1 MKCAQVGGSFG
12 AFVGIVLNP
21 LVPQSWDIQPGVYA
35 VVGAAATLAAVFRSS
50 VSLVVILVEGTRG
63 INFLPGILVA
73 VIISNFIAHWVHPD
87 GVYESEL
94 EADGRVFFLRQEPPG
109 RLRNSTAEKL
119 MATPV
124 VGLNEVESVARVLQV
139 LSSTTHNGFPVYPSP
154 DGHLD
159 FSLNPAEYSSLQGF
173 VLRSQLL
180 ILIAEKAFCDVY
192 GNYLACDSPLEEY
205 ESRLNSLMHHATQ
218 GGGLIVNA
226 LIDTDDEDP
235 EEEEN
240 EELSP
245 KLPKVMSR
253 AMQIMDELNA
263 NESFADLLVA
273 QEAGSGTLPG
283 LDQQPSRS
291 KYDSFTHKSILT
303 DIYVN
308 LKPFMDQGM
317 ITVRP
322 DTPAA
327 HVHQMF
333 VSMSLRHLCV
343 VDASSRVLGIITRK
357 DLDRAAGHG
366 WWRSNKMAPLPKVD
380 TEVLR
385 STSWF
390 ASSLQSIA
398 MPPRRLFS
406 DFMQRLS
413 PSPAGQGSILRGS
426 RGSGD
431 EETAIQR
438 PLATSNNHPSL
449 DHLLQMTEE
458 DADY

>member
-1 MKCAQVGGSFG
+1 M
-12 AFVGIVLNP
+12 
-21 LVPQSWDIQPGVYA
+21 
-35 VVGAAATLAAVFRSS
+35 VGAAATLAAVFRSS

-124 VGLNEVESVARVLQV
+124 VGLNEVESVARILQV

-180 ILIAEKAFCDVY
+180 IMIAEKAFCDVY
-192 GNYLACDSPLEEY
+192 GNYLACDSPIEEY

-226 LIDTDDEDP
+226 LIDSDDEDP

-273 QEAGSGTLPG
+273 QEAGSGILPD

-406 DFMQRLS
+406 DFMQRFS
-413 PSPAGQGSILRGS
+413 PSPASHGSILRASQGS
-426 RGSGD
+426 AD
-431 EETAIQR
+431 EETEIQR

-449 DHLLQMTEE
+449 EHLLQMTEE
-458 DADY
+458 DPDY